1 MPRQQ
6 QTIVIVEDTHANA
19 STLEIALSRYGQVL
33 TFSNA
38 EAAWR
43 ELEDGKH
50 VSAVVTDLQ
59 MPGMDGFELIE
70 RIRSDSRY
78 DTLPIIVISGSTDP
92 GTPARVIAL
101 GASAFFSKPFS
112 PAHVRAKLEQ
122 LLDGTPMSI
131 PT

>member
-1 MPRQQ
+1 MSQQ
-6 QTIVIVEDTHANA
+6 QTILIVEDLQANA
-19 STLEIALSRYGQVL
+19 STLEIALTHFGQIKTL
-33 TFSNA
+33 PEG

-43 ELEDGKH
+43 YLQAGGD
-50 VSAVVTDLQ
+50 VCAVVTDLN

-70 RIRSDSRY
+70 KIRSEPRY

-92 GTPARVIAL
+92 GIPARVIAL

-112 PAHVRAKLEQ
+112 PAQVRAKLEQ